1 MPFLAPLIG
10 IIVSTVASAAG
21 AIAGLT
27 LGGFAVGEFILST
40 GISIAIQEVSSLF
53 ASSPSQ
59 GMPFTTTQA
68 ASARQ
73 VIYGERRVS
82 GVIVYMSTTGHFLNQ
97 IIIWAGHPCEAIQG
111 VYLDGR
117 LLHPAIT
124 GYDDG
129 GTYYDSAGNPYSFG
143 DVVVLWNKPAGG
155 WISQLHDVDSNWI
168 SDAKLTNLCASYI
181 RCAYNADKFAGIP
194 QAKATVLG
202 KNDIYD
208 PRTGLYG
215 YTNNWALIIAD
226 HLCNKEWGVGCDYTK
241 EIDETQLIAAAN
253 ICDEQVLL
261 ANGLYESRYTINGA
275 FDTART
281 PGDVLDTMLLAAEGK
296 LSYSG
301 GKWGIYPA
309 AWRPA
314 AFSFAA
320 DDLAGPI
327 QWSEKRKYRDL
338 CNAVRATYVSP
349 VYPYSVVGTSQDTR
363 DSTIFS
369 GEWQFTDAPEYA
381 QDVGHGY
388 SSDQNLTDDGG
399 IKLYNDRRY
408 EFVTSCATAQRL
420 MKIYLLRSRQQGS
433 GTLEMKLS
441 AFQVKAVDTIQLSFS
456 LMTWVNKNL
465 EVRSFRFVPKIA
477 QGDNG
482 SAEPEVHCQLDVIE
496 TDASVYAW
504 AVSEERT
511 PQNATSPSIGRDWI
525 VGDPSSLALS
535 SSSTTAVIGADGIAT
550 PRILATWTEPDDPF
564 VTSGGHIEV
573 QFQKNGATDWTPF
586 GMFAGAIQSCY
597 ISGVVSGQQYNVR
610 IRSLRANGAAGNWI
624 AVGPHTVATTLS
636 AITTSTVLNGQG
648 SINPA
653 SISASAT
660 IFGQIASGAP
670 VARVTVVSGTIYMS
684 DGSTISVP
692 GTVTDYTSW
701 NGSTVAYS
709 TNYNGNIVW
718 KVSTAAIVVQ
728 QYTGTSTAQTRHDA
742 FSDGN
747 IPINY
752 GSTSPLRTLVVVAAA
767 AVAAA
772 GVSMVRSKC

>member
-1 MPFLAPLIG
+1 
-10 IIVSTVASAAG
+10 
-21 AIAGLT
+21 
-27 LGGFAVGEFILST
+27 
-40 GISIAIQEVSSLF
+40 
-53 ASSPSQ
+53 
-59 GMPFTTTQA
+59 
-68 ASARQ
+68 

-349 VYPYSVVGTSQDTR
+349 VYPVLGCRYQ
-363 DSTIFS
+363 
-369 GEWQFTDAPEYA
+369 P
-381 QDVGHGY
+381 GH
-388 SSDQNLTDDGG
+388 
-399 IKLYNDRRY
+399 
-408 EFVTSCATAQRL
+408 ARL
-420 MKIYLLRSRQQGS
+420 HDLLRR
-433 GTLEMKLS
+433 
-441 AFQVKAVDTIQLSFS
+441 VAVYRRARI
-456 LMTWVNKNL
+456 
-465 EVRSFRFVPKIA
+465 RP
-477 QGDNG
+477 
-482 SAEPEVHCQLDVIE
+482 
-496 TDASVYAW
+496 
-504 AVSEERT
+504 
-511 PQNATSPSIGRDWI
+511 GRR
-525 VGDPSSLALS
+525 
-535 SSSTTAVIGADGIAT
+535 
-550 PRILATWTEPDDPF
+550 PRILVRSEP
-564 VTSGGHIEV
+564 
-573 QFQKNGATDWTPF
+573 NGRWRNQAL
-586 GMFAGAIQSCY
+586 Q
-597 ISGVVSGQQYNVR
+597 R
-610 IRSLRANGAAGNWI
+610 
-624 AVGPHTVATTLS
+624 
-636 AITTSTVLNGQG
+636 
-648 SINPA
+648 
-653 SISASAT
+653 
-660 IFGQIASGAP
+660 
-670 VARVTVVSGTIYMS
+670 
-684 DGSTISVP
+684 
-692 GTVTDYTSW
+692 
-701 NGSTVAYS
+701 
-709 TNYNGNIVW
+709 
-718 KVSTAAIVVQ
+718 
-728 QYTGTSTAQTRHDA
+728 
-742 FSDGN
+742 
-747 IPINY
+747 
-752 GSTSPLRTLVVVAAA
+752 SPLRVRDVVRDGAAPDEDLPA
-767 AVAAA
+767 AQPAA
-772 GVSMVRSKC
+772 GQRHAGDEALGLPGEGSRYDPAFVLPDDLGEQELGSPQLPLRSEDRARR